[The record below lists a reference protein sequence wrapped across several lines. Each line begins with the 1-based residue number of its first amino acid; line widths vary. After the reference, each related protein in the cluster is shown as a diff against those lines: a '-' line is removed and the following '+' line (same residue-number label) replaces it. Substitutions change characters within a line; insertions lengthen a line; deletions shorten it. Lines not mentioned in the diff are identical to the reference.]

1 MDDEFAKVN
10 SMLDDDAPEEET
22 GSSNKSAS
30 KKSWTQKLKNKANS
44 TASKAATG
52 AVNVG
57 TRAVAGGLAAV
68 QSLSATSFATIL
80 SIILGLGTAGA
91 GEDFNTA
98 YRDDYDPTNPYECL
112 DEYSEA
118 YKGVFGTINTSPLA
132 EQNEIVVK
140 RLKEINEWS
149 KAYVGQ
155 SIPDRL
161 VCTDSNCPYYGHEG
175 CTDPDHGVEK
185 VDDGTYSYYDSDAKI
200 DLANVKRI
208 HSFFS
213 AYGLT
218 DVQIAAICGVMTM
231 ESRVDFTSIEGYN
244 IQGDRYNLDPS
255 VATDEYA
262 FKPWAEGIGGSPIQT
277 PTCIHEISSNTYSGP
292 DEPIDYAAYSSEY
305 PSIYKLGIGTVGFT
319 DGPGFYNNTF
329 LRNYADKLN
338 DRVTL
343 IQKLVEGSRGWREE
357 LRQRAADLFHVA
369 YGAEGDD
376 KRGTATAYEEKLE
389 LDTLL
394 LMTEAELSDL
404 IEAKHGDN
412 WGDRYVD
419 GELKSSGWLYKD
431 AYEKYKAAE
440 EALDQAVKTYEQK
453 VQEYMDL
460 LGQLQGSTWNY
471 HSVSVGTSGDSDGA
485 PLQDI
490 TFEKHK
496 PEDLDKLTTSFSSEG
511 SSNPNISASYVD
523 IFEPENLKE
532 CEKSE
537 EEEDFIEYRTN
548 ESLPGGGVRD
558 MGDEA
563 NNIDVVYRQ
572 AHPIWVQ
579 TSKPPHKTVS
589 PSGAS
594 GSITVTQTAFPSG
607 GEGLPE
613 DINLGAGISPTMPD
627 PNDYIID
634 TLTGPMFNTAAYRAA
649 LDAYYTQLAAQA
661 AYQAQ
666 WEADNDAILSGQ
678 LPTPPTQ
685 PTPPVRE
692 DFRIG
697 YDEYGNPIYDNEA
710 YLAAYQAYQKAM
722 EAYNMMMNQY
732 LADLDYFNNVMGGQ
746 FPASA
751 AAIAAERAQIDAL
764 IAQLQQKAQEVQD
777 AFDDMMEKKEEF
789 FETLDDFNKW
799 SKNHA
804 HDVLRFYNALQDYY
818 NATRFDMESKIRD
831 ATYSNTTIF
840 GDIGFYTEA
849 AYEYEFNLSINDEKI
864 KFRDVFDEFRSGDPS
879 DPPPAD
885 NEDPKPTVQELKL
898 YYELWQNYAKYAT
911 NLPQNG
917 KYINWWTPEVQLLF
931 FVGGSYN
938 AEEDKGIAV
947 REEYRNVSCGQCQ
960 GLNVPERDTVGK
972 YYYDWMS
979 TWKGENYTARD
990 ITTATKNFFYDMVSG
1005 GFDDGT
1011 LEIRTEYAYAY
1022 YYMFQYDSPYQQA
1035 INYASAGGEASKIMD
1050 EMIAE
1055 GRWQTNTSNTLSDT
1069 AMPHNDKWKT
1079 YQPTEITRQWE
1090 IDTSTAMSTSMLATL
1105 GSKQSHSRVN
1115 LLTDVWNACKYIN
1128 VIDNETIGNSAMYLV
1143 DNPLIYGDKN
1153 NEFYIMK
1160 YGKNPDPEPEAISPL
1175 AHVVFDVI
1183 NKRLAENGK
1192 TAMTGEMSDGFN
1204 FVKTCV
1210 LWSGMDVEF
1219 ENINNVDDLKEYLE
1233 EATSSVWQD
1242 EEDYQTDPDSEKA
1255 IGRGNSKIWE
1265 QRKLGPYYDTSGNVY
1280 YRYQWVLVPRVLS
1293 DGNSSST
1300 DLKWYDDMR
1309 NDPDAERSF
1318 GDVDEDLDKWDVHNV
1333 DEHDTNNTPSIAK
1346 GEDVDGYKRKLNE
1359 NERNADWIRVDWECW
1374 DKSCEECGGVG
1385 GHGDT
1390 KLLCPGDIII
1400 KDDKIYLWLGE
1411 DAVQNMF
1418 PLEKNSTEKL
1428 VIAGGDEATKLKT
1441 MDESGFEWSKP
1452 CNDYVNHDTPCPTH
1466 GNLRNLPKTPEKHD
1480 DDSCNPYNPDG
1491 KWTVYRLVTPNYTDA
1506 YRSAGVIFN
1515 PNDDIDYEAWFKYK
1529 YKGMG
1534 YSADSKTYLERIRM
1548 ELGEQINT
1556 EYPRDLT

>member
-1 MDDEFAKVN
+1 MDDEFAKVD
-10 SMLDDDAPEEET
+10 SMLDDDVSEEEA
-22 GSSNKSAS
+22 SSSKPAA
-30 KKSWTQKLKNKANS
+30 KKSWTQKFKNKARN

-52 AVNVG
+52 AVNAG
-57 TRAVAGGLAAV
+57 TRAVAGGLAVV
-68 QSLSATSFATIL
+68 QSLSVTSFATIL
-80 SIILGLGTAGA
+80 SVLLGLGTTGA
-91 GEDFNTA
+91 GEDMNTA

-132 EQNEIVVK
+132 AQNATVVK

-161 VCTDSNCPYYGHEG
+161 VCTESDCPYYGHEG
-175 CTDPDHGVEK
+175 CTDPNHGVKK
-185 VDDGTYSYYDSDAKI
+185 VNDGTYSYYDSDAKI
-200 DLANVKRI
+200 DLANVRRI

-218 DVQIAAICGVMTM
+218 DVQIAAICGVMTI
-231 ESRVDFTSIEGYN
+231 ESRIDFTSVEGYN

-255 VATDEYA
+255 VATADYA
-262 FKPWAEGIGGSPIQT
+262 FKPWAEGIGSSPIKT

-292 DEPIDYAAYSSEY
+292 DQPIDYAAYSSEY
-305 PSIYKLGIGTVGFT
+305 PAIYKLGIGTVGFT

-357 LRQRAADLFHVA
+357 LRQRAADLYHYA
-369 YGAEGDD
+369 YGAEGEDI
-376 KRGTATAYEEKLE
+376 RGTANDYKEHVNQETLLILPQPDPNVSTGWRWKNGYADYVNADAALEAAINNYNNLSTQYQASADALRNMTWKYHTLSESQVDTAYDIKFEKHSISDVDKKTTDINVEE
-389 LDTLL
+389 
-394 LMTEAELSDL
+394 
-404 IEAKHGDN
+404 
-412 WGDRYVD
+412 RYVD
-419 GELKSSGWLYKD
+419 ISIAEELK
-431 AYEKYKAAE
+431 
-440 EALDQAVKTYEQK
+440 AV
-453 VQEYMDL
+453 V
-460 LGQLQGSTWNY
+460 
-471 HSVSVGTSGDSDGA
+471 
-485 PLQDI
+485 
-490 TFEKHK
+490 
-496 PEDLDKLTTSFSSEG
+496 
-511 SSNPNISASYVD
+511 
-523 IFEPENLKE
+523 PENPTDDIYVELKE
-532 CEKSE
+532 AADSNADLAAFLAK
-537 EEEDFIEYRTN
+537 
-548 ESLPGGGVRD
+548 
-558 MGDEA
+558 MGIDYKNHTDVLFPEA
-563 NNIDVVYRQ
+563 NPVYEET
-572 AHPIWVQ
+572 P
-579 TSKPPHKTVS
+579 K
-589 PSGAS
+589 GALS
-594 GSITVTQTAFPSG
+594 EFSFTCQHPSG
-607 GEGLPE
+607 GG
-613 DINLGAGISPTMPD
+613 
-627 PNDYIID
+627 
-634 TLTGPMFNTAAYRAA
+634 TA
-649 LDAYYTQLAAQA
+649 
-661 AYQAQ
+661 
-666 WEADNDAILSGQ
+666 
-678 LPTPPTQ
+678 PTPPTMP
-685 PTPPVRE
+685 PTPNIPPPWYVPAPGGGMMIDPSWYAIKDMIIQQYMQAMQQYQQDMMQYQQDLA
-692 DFRIG
+692 DF
-697 YDEYGNPIYDNEA
+697 NNAQAALAEA
-710 YLAAYQAYQKAM
+710 EAEHAQIMALVNQANSLLGDMQAAYADVQAKKA
-722 EAYNMMMNQY
+722 
-732 LADLDYFNNVMGGQ
+732 
-746 FPASA
+746 
-751 AAIAAERAQIDAL
+751 
-764 IAQLQQKAQEVQD
+764 
-777 AFDDMMEKKEEF
+777 EF
-789 FETLDDFNKW
+789 FSKVQEFND
-799 SKNHA
+799 SAFEHA
-804 HDVLRFYNALQDYY
+804 KSVVNFYNALQDYY
-818 NATRFDMESKIRD
+818 TSTLFDMESKIRD
-831 ATYSNTTIF
+831 AAYANSTIF
-840 GDIGFYTEA
+840 GDVDFYSEA
-849 AYEYEFNLSINDEKI
+849 AYEYKFNLSINNEDI
-864 KFRDVFDEFRSGDPS
+864 KFREVFDEFRSGDPS

-885 NEDPKPTVQELKL
+885 DEDPKPTVQELKL

-938 AEEDKGIAV
+938 AEEDKGIVV

-960 GLNVPERDTVGK
+960 GLGVPERDTVGK

-990 ITTATKNFFYDMVSG
+990 ITTATKNFYYDMVSG

-1011 LEIRTEYAYAY
+1011 LGIRTEYAYAY

-1143 DNPLIYGDKN
+1143 DDPLIYGDKN
-1153 NEFYIMK
+1153 DKFYVMK
-1160 YGKNPDPEPEAISPL
+1160 YGKNPDPAPEPISSL
-1175 AHVVFDVI
+1175 AHVVFDTI

-1192 TAMTGEMSDGFN
+1192 TAMSGEMSDGFN

-1219 ENINNVDDLKEYLE
+1219 ENINNVDDLKEYLQE
-1233 EATSSVWQD
+1233 TTSSVWQD
-1242 EEDYQTDPDSEKA
+1242 TEDYQTDPDSEKA

-1359 NERNADWIRVDWECW
+1359 NKRNADWIRVDWECW
-1374 DKSCEECGGVG
+1374 DKSCSECGGEG

-1400 KDDKIYLWLGE
+1400 NGDKVYLWLGE

-1418 PLEKNSTEKL
+1418 PLEKNSADKL

-1441 MDESGFEWSKP
+1441 MSDSGFEWSKP
-1452 CNDYVNHDTPCPTH
+1452 CDDYVNHNTPCPTH
-1466 GNLRNLPKTPEKHD
+1466 GDLKNLPTTAEHHD

-1491 KWTVYRLVTPNYTDA
+1491 KWTVYRLITPNYTDA

-1515 PNDDIDYEAWFKYK
+1515 PNDDIDYETWFKYK

-1534 YSADSKTYLERIRM
+1534 YSADTKTYLEHIRM
-1548 ELGEQINT
+1548 EIGQQINT